1 MTSMDMSQYIGA
13 FLDEATE
20 QLQNL
25 NDLLL
30 SLENDPQSE
39 DIVTEIFR
47 IAHTLKG
54 MSATMGFEKIA
65 HLTHAMEDMFD
76 LVRKR
81 EMDLMEEDVTL
92 LFSCLDRL
100 TAGVES
106 VREGQGEADLD
117 IASLADK
124 IHARI
129 SGAPHEEEEP
139 HDAEENAQI
148 PLTDQEKEWVRKAHS
163 QGLEM
168 YKIVVYLDDS
178 CLLKAARAFMALSR
192 AGDMGDVIKT
202 VPPVDELEQESFQQG
217 FVLYLATI
225 TSERE
230 VQENLERIS
239 EVKKV
244 EVENISD
251 LEVEGDMPQETSKAA
266 APMEDLEAS
275 MDLEE
280 EEDLS
285 GEKLVSKAPKD
296 LSSGG
301 KAPANSDHPKRPGGT
316 GGRTVRVDIG
326 RLDKLMNLVGELVIG
341 RARIER
347 LAMEARLK
355 DFDEP
360 LSQLGRISG
369 EIQELVTKLRMVP
382 ISFVFDRF
390 PRIVR
395 DLSKNMGKEINLVI
409 EGKETELDRTV
420 IDEIGDPMV
429 HLIRNAVDHGVEIP
443 EDRKKANKPK
453 QGTVFIAAY
462 QEGNGVIIEV
472 RDDGKGI
479 DTKVVRKKAVERGM
493 LTPEEAAALTEEET
507 IRLVFLPGFSTAK
520 EVTDV
525 SGRGVGMDAVK
536 NKVESLGGQFQ
547 VESAVGKGTRVLIR
561 LPLTLAIVLALLI
574 RVGEET
580 YAISLENVEETL
592 LVQKDEIK
600 YVHGT
605 PVTNVRGEILS
616 LKNLSTILR
625 AEKKDDHAQEY
636 PVVVVRLGKNRVGFI
651 VDELVGQQ
659 EIVIKPL
666 GKLLSKVRGMAG
678 ATILGDGNV
687 ALILD
692 VASLHAVR

>member
-30 SLENDPQSE
+30 SLENNPQSE
-39 DIVTEIFR
+39 EIVTDIFR

-81 EMDLMEEDVTL
+81 EIDLQEEDVTL
-92 LFSCLDRL
+92 LFSCLDLL
-100 TAGVES
+100 TVGVENI
-106 VREGQGEADLD
+106 REGGGEGDID

-124 IHARI
+124 IHVRI
-129 SGAPHEEEEP
+129 SGTPQEEVR
-139 HDAEENAQI
+139 HDAEESAQV
-148 PLTDQEKEWVRKAHS
+148 PLTDQEMEWVHKAHS
-163 QGLEM
+163 QGLEI
-168 YKIVVYLDDS
+168 YKIVVYLDDA
-178 CLLKAARAFMALSR
+178 CLLKAARAYMAIAR

-202 VPPVDELEQESFQQG
+202 VPPVEELEQESFQEG

-225 TSERE
+225 SSEKE
-230 VQENLERIS
+230 VEETLERIS
-239 EVKKV
+239 EVRKV
-244 EVENISD
+244 TVEHISD
-251 LEVEGDMPQETSKAA
+251 LDFSSEAEKDRGIP
-266 APMEDLEAS
+266 EDLERS

-280 EEDLS
+280 EEEEMME
-285 GEKLVSKAPKD
+285 EKASPSKNVG
-296 LSSGG
+296 SGG
-301 KAPANSDHPKRPGGT
+301 KALPPATDQPKRPAST

-347 LAMEARLK
+347 LALEAKLK

-395 DLSKNMGKEINLVI
+395 DLSKSMGKEINLVI

-429 HLIRNAVDHGVEIP
+429 HLIRNAVDHGVETP
-443 EDRKKANKPK
+443 EERKKAKKPK

-536 NKVESLGGQFQ
+536 SKVESLGGQFQ

-574 RVGEET
+574 QVGDET

-616 LKNLSTILR
+616 LKRLSTILR
-625 AEKKDDHAQEY
+625 AEAKDGDAQEY
-636 PVVVVRLGKNRVGFI
+636 PVVVVKLGRNRVGFI

>member
-30 SLENDPQSE
+30 SLENNPQSE
-39 DIVTEIFR
+39 EIVTDIFR

-81 EMDLMEEDVTL
+81 EIDLREEDVTL
-92 LFSCLDRL
+92 LFSCLDLL
-100 TAGVES
+100 TVGVENI
-106 VREGQGEADLD
+106 REGGGEADLE
-117 IASLADK
+117 IASLVDK
-124 IHARI
+124 IHNRI
-129 SGAPHEEEEP
+129 SGTPQEEVR
-139 HDAEENAQI
+139 HDAEESAQV
-148 PLTDQEKEWVRKAHS
+148 PLTDQEVEWVHKAHS

-178 CLLKAARAFMALSR
+178 CLLKAARAYMAIAR

-202 VPPVDELEQESFQQG
+202 VPSVEELEQESFQEG
-217 FVLYLATI
+217 FVLYLAT
-225 TSERE
+225 TSPEKE
-230 VQENLERIS
+230 VEETLEKIS
-239 EVKKV
+239 EVRRVVV
-244 EVENISD
+244 EHISD
-251 LEVEGDMPQETSKAA
+251 FDLSAGAEEEGDRGIP
-266 APMEDLEAS
+266 EDLERS

-280 EEDLS
+280 EEEMVDAKGSPSRNL
-285 GEKLVSKAPKD
+285 A
-296 LSSGG
+296 SGG
-301 KAPANSDHPKRPGGT
+301 KALTPAPDHPKRSAPT

-347 LAMEARLK
+347 LALEAKLK

-395 DLSKNMGKEINLVI
+395 DLSKNMGKEIDLVI

-429 HLIRNAVDHGVEIP
+429 HLIRNAVDHGVETP
-443 EDRKKANKPK
+443 EERKKAKKSK

-493 LTPEEAAALTEEET
+493 LTPEEAAALTEEEA

-536 NKVESLGGQFQ
+536 SKVESLGGQFQ

-574 RVGEET
+574 QVGDET

-616 LKNLSTILR
+616 LKRLSTILR
-625 AEKKDDHAQEY
+625 AEAKDGDAQEY
-636 PVVVVRLGKNRVGFI
+636 PVVVVKLGRNRVGFI

>member
-30 SLENDPQSE
+30 SLENDPQNE
-39 DIVTEIFR
+39 EIVTEIFR

-81 EMDLMEEDVTL
+81 EIDLQEEDVTL
-92 LFSCLDRL
+92 LFGCLDRL

-106 VREGQGEADLD
+106 IREGEGEAKLD
-117 IASLADK
+117 IDSLAEK
-124 IHARI
+124 IHNRI
-129 SGAPHEEEEP
+129 SGAPQEEELQ
-139 HDAEENAQI
+139 DAEENAQI
-148 PLTDQEKEWVRKAHS
+148 PLTSQEKEWVHKAHS

-168 YKIVVYLDDS
+168 YKIVVFLENS
-178 CLLKAARAFMALSR
+178 CLLKAARAYMALSR
-192 AGDMGDVIKT
+192 AGDLGDVIKT
-202 VPPVDELEQESFQQG
+202 VPSVEELEQESFKDG

-225 TSERE
+225 ASESE
-230 VQENLERIS
+230 IQETLERIS

-244 EVENISD
+244 TVELISD
-251 LEVEGDMPQETSKAA
+251 LDLEEDTSSAEEKTLE
-266 APMEDLEAS
+266 EDLEHS

-280 EEDLS
+280 EDSLEEFKKKAPKKDLS
-285 GEKLVSKAPKD
+285 G
-296 LSSGG
+296 GG
-301 KAPANSDHPKRPGGT
+301 KAPSSDSPKRSAPT
-316 GGRTVRVDIG
+316 GGRTVRVDLG

-347 LAMEARLK
+347 LAMEAKLK

-382 ISFVFDRF
+382 VSFVFDRF

-395 DLSKNMGKEINLVI
+395 DLSKNMGKEIDLVI

-429 HLIRNAVDHGVEIP
+429 HLIRNAVDHGVETP
-443 EDRKKANKPK
+443 EERRKANKPK

-493 LTPEEAAALTEEET
+493 LTAEEAAALTEEEA

-536 NKVESLGGQFQ
+536 SKVESLGGQFQ

-574 RVGEET
+574 QVGEEI

-616 LKNLSTILR
+616 LKKLSAILQS
-625 AEKKDDHAQEY
+625 EVKDDEAQEY
-636 PVVVVRLGKNRVGFI
+636 PVVVVKLGRNRVGFI

-692 VASLHAVR
+692 VASLHAAR

>member
-30 SLENDPQSE
+30 SLENDPQNE
-39 DIVTEIFR
+39 EIVTDIFR

-54 MSATMGFEKIA
+54 MSATMGFENIA

-81 EMDLMEEDVTL
+81 EIDLAEEDVTL
-92 LFSCLDRL
+92 LFSCLDLL
-100 TAGVES
+100 TTGVES
-106 VREGQGEADLD
+106 IREGQGEADLD
-117 IASLADK
+117 IAPLADK

-129 SGAPHEEEEP
+129 SGTPPEEPP

-148 PLTDQEKEWVRKAHS
+148 PLSDQERDWVRKAHS
-163 QGLEM
+163 EGLEM
-168 YKIVVYLDDS
+168 YKIVVYLDDA
-178 CLLKAARAFMALSR
+178 CLLKAARAYMALSR

-202 VPPVDELEQESFQQG
+202 VPPVEDLEQESFQQG

-225 TSERE
+225 VSEKE
-230 VQENLERIS
+230 VQEGLERIS

-244 EVENISD
+244 VVEHISD
-251 LEVEGDMPQETSKAA
+251 LDMGMEGNVPEESSQPASA
-266 APMEDLEAS
+266 EDLEAS

-280 EEDLS
+280 ELS
-285 GEKLVSKAPKD
+285 GGQPTPKD
-296 LSSGG
+296 RNHLPGAG
-301 KAPANSDHPKRPGGT
+301 KTPVDQPKRPAAT

-347 LAMEARLK
+347 LAMEAK
-355 DFDEP
+355 IKAFDEP

-382 ISFVFDRF
+382 VSFVFDRF

-395 DLSKNMGKEINLVI
+395 DLCKNMGKEIDLVI

-429 HLIRNAVDHGVEIP
+429 HLIRNAVDHGVETP
-443 EDRKKANKPK
+443 EERKKAQKPK
-453 QGTVFIAAY
+453 EGTVFIAAY

-493 LTPEEAAALTEEET
+493 LTPEEAAALTEEEA

-525 SGRGVGMDAVK
+525 SGRGSWDGC
-536 NKVESLGGQFQ
+536 
-547 VESAVGKGTRVLIR
+547 
-561 LPLTLAIVLALLI
+561 
-574 RVGEET
+574 GEEQGGIPGRS
-580 YAISLENVEETL
+580 ISGGIRRR
-592 LVQKDEIK
+592 KG
-600 YVHGT
+600 HPGT
-605 PVTNVRGEILS
+605 HTSSPHFGHRAGSPHSGRRGDLRYLSGECGRNPVGSE
-616 LKNLSTILR
+616 
-625 AEKKDDHAQEY
+625 
-636 PVVVVRLGKNRVGFI
+636 G
-651 VDELVGQQ
+651 
-659 EIVIKPL
+659 
-666 GKLLSKVRGMAG
+666 
-678 ATILGDGNV
+678 
-687 ALILD
+687 
-692 VASLHAVR
+692 

>member
-30 SLENDPQSE
+30 SLENDPQNE
-39 DIVTEIFR
+39 EIVTDIFR

-54 MSATMGFEKIA
+54 MSATMGFENIA

-81 EMDLMEEDVTL
+81 EIDLAEEDVTL
-92 LFSCLDRL
+92 LFSCLDLL
-100 TAGVES
+100 TTGVES
-106 VREGQGEADLD
+106 IREGQGEADLD
-117 IASLADK
+117 IVPLADK

-129 SGAPHEEEEP
+129 SGNSPEEPP

-148 PLTDQEKEWVRKAHS
+148 PLTDQERDWVRKAHS
-163 QGLEM
+163 EGLEM
-168 YKIVVYLDDS
+168 YKIVVYLDDT
-178 CLLKAARAFMALSR
+178 CLLKAARAYMALSR

-202 VPPVDELEQESFQQG
+202 VPPVEDLEQESFQQG

-225 TSERE
+225 VSEKE
-230 VQENLERIS
+230 VQEGLERIS

-244 EVENISD
+244 VVEHISD
-251 LEVEGDMPQETSKAA
+251 LDMEGDVPEESSQPASA
-266 APMEDLEAS
+266 EDLEAS

-280 EEDLS
+280 ELS
-285 GEKLVSKAPKD
+285 GEQPALKD
-296 LSSGG
+296 RNHLPGAG
-301 KAPANSDHPKRPGGT
+301 KTPVDAPKRPAAT

-347 LAMEARLK
+347 LAMEAK
-355 DFDEP
+355 IKAFDEP

-382 ISFVFDRF
+382 VSFVFDRF

-395 DLSKNMGKEINLVI
+395 DLSKNMGKEIDLVI

-429 HLIRNAVDHGVEIP
+429 HLIRNAVDHGVETP
-443 EDRKKANKPK
+443 EERKKAQKPK
-453 QGTVFIAAY
+453 EGTVFIAAY

-493 LTPEEAAALTEEET
+493 LTPEEAAALTEEEA
-507 IRLVFLPGFSTAK
+507 IRLVFLPGFSTAQQ
-520 EVTDV
+520 VTDV

-616 LKNLSTILR
+616 LKKLSTILR
-625 AEKKDDHAQEY
+625 GENVNDDAQEY
-636 PVVVVRLGKNRVGFI
+636 PVVVVKLGRNRVGFI

-666 GKLLSKVRGMAG
+666 GKLLSKVRGVAG

-692 VASLHAVR
+692 VASFHAVR